1 MQTPNSHETSPTLQ
15 ELADVVETVTDKNL
29 RRPLTAIEE
38 EVHKDYMHAVAQKA
52 VEDGERITRL
62 EAITGHLALR
72 VTELEQI
79 NQTIHRVL
87 DGSLYEAPDYK

>member
-1 MQTPNSHETSPTLQ
+1 METPNSHETSPTLE
-15 ELADVVETVTDKNL
+15 ELVNVVEAVTDKNL
-29 RRPLTAIEE
+29 YRPRTTIEQE
-38 EVHKDYMHAVAQKA
+38 GHENCMHAVAKKA

-79 NQTIHRVL
+79 NHAIYKML
-87 DGSLYEAPDYK
+87 NGALYEAPLD